1 MKCPRPECDPP
12 GDLDPQGYCDRCG
25 LKTVDDPG
33 VADLSPLSAK
43 TAAPRQPGTSPRTG
57 TPRSGTTRAA
67 RTSAASATGTRAGRR
82 VVLPPPDIKEATA
95 VLLENPSI
103 PESKRFC
110 GAPGCN
116 EPVGRGRDGQ
126 PGRTEGFCRKC
137 RHPFS
142 FAPKLTPSTL
152 VGGQYEVVGSIAHG
166 GLGWIYL
173 ARDHKVGERWVV
185 LKGLLSND
193 NIDVIRSEL
202 QFLAAVDHPNIVK
215 VHNFVEHDD
224 APYIVMEY
232 VRGATLRKTLEDRR
246 AANNGD
252 ADPLPATHAI
262 TFMLEVLP
270 AFAYLHS
277 LGLLYC
283 DFKTDNVIRTDSA
296 LKLIDMGAV
305 YRMDDTT
312 SAIYGTPGYQ
322 APEIGDTG
330 PTIPSDLYTVGRT
343 LAVLCIDARGF
354 QSTYARSLPTPNDV
368 PLFAEHDSLY
378 RFLVRATADD
388 PDDRFQSA
396 DDMADQLN
404 GVLHEIVATESGVPW
419 PETSSTFTTELRTNL
434 DDPRDWRA
442 LPTPLLAADDP
453 AAAFLAS
460 LGVAATDPEDV
471 LALLEH
477 APERTVEV
485 ELREARTLIEAGRH
499 DDADALLTDIALAD
513 PWEWRVT
520 WTTGLNALAQSQF
533 DRALREF
540 RGVYASLPG
549 ELAPKL
555 AMAYAAEC
563 ANDLAEAAHWYDIV
577 STTDPGFTSAVFGLA
592 RSRMALGDIAS
603 AIEAYER
610 IPSSSSVYV
619 DAQVAKTEALLDTD
633 ARPVT
638 VDDVLA
644 AGSVVEGL
652 TLSKE
657 IHARLS
663 AGVLSAALVLVDS
676 PIGATNGSIDPAT
689 APTVLGCP
697 FTEQGIRLGLESTFR
712 RLALQSPVGAERIAL
727 VDTAN
732 ELRPRTVL

>member
-1 MKCPRPECDPP
+1 MKCLRPECDPP
-12 GDLDPQGYCDRCG
+12 GELEPDGYCNRCG
-25 LKTVDDPG
+25 RKAIADTG
-33 VADLSPLSAK
+33 VADPSPLSAA

-57 TPRSGTTRAA
+57 TPRSGTTR
-67 RTSAASATGTRAGRR
+67 RGPHERGSATGTRAGRR
-82 VVLPPPDIKEATA
+82 VELPPPDIKEATA

-103 PESKRFC
+103 PENKRFC

-116 EPVGRGRDGQ
+116 APVGRGRDGR
-126 PGRTEGFCRKC
+126 PGRTEGFCPACK
-137 RHPFS
+137 HPFS
-142 FAPKLTPSTL
+142 FAPKLTPTTF
-152 VGGQYEVVGSIAHG
+152 VGDQYEVMGSIAHG

-173 ARDHKVGERWVV
+173 ARDHKVGQRWVV

-224 APYIVMEY
+224 SPYIVMEY

-246 AANNGD
+246 AANNGE

-296 LKLIDMGAV
+296 LKLIDLGAV
-305 YRMDDTT
+305 YRIDDTT

-354 QSTYARSLPTPNDV
+354 QSTYSRSLPPPSDV

-378 RFLVRATADD
+378 RFLVRATAAD

-396 DDMADQLN
+396 DEMADQLN

-419 PETSSTFTTELRTNL
+419 PEPSAAFTTELRTNL
-434 DDPRDWRA
+434 DDSGDWRA

-460 LGVAATDPEDV
+460 LVVAATEPDDV

-485 ELREARTLIEAGRH
+485 QLREARTLIEAGRH
-499 DDADALLTDIALAD
+499 DDADALLTEIALAD

-533 DRALREF
+533 DTALREF
-540 RGVYASLPG
+540 RSVYASLPG

-555 AMAYAAEC
+555 AMAYAAES
-563 ANDLAEAAHWYDIV
+563 AGDLGEAAHWYDIV

-592 RSRMALGDIAS
+592 RARIGLSDIAG
-603 AIEAYER
+603 AIDAYER

-619 DAQVAKTEALLDTD
+619 DAQVAKTEALLDTN

-652 TLSKE
+652 TVSKE

-663 AGVLSAALVLVDS
+663 AGVLSAALLLVDS
-676 PIGATNGSIDPAT
+676 TDTTANGTADSVT

-697 FTEQGIRLGLESTFR
+697 FNEQGIRLGLESTYR

-732 ELRPRTVL
+732 ELRPRTML